1 MGTDHSQGWPEIEL
15 KGYPFVATIYYYYSV
30 RSAYAYFGSNRIA
43 VLAKRFGRTLRHR
56 PVDLSRVVPAAGSL
70 PFSKRSPTLRAYQ
83 FGRELERWSEWLD
96 LPVIIEPKHHYGDRN
111 LASGLVLVA
120 QEHGCDVDALSD
132 AILTALWRDDRDIAD
147 RDVLSQIA
155 ASIGIDAA
163 PLLELAL
170 APETMAEFAAST
182 DEAIRIGVLGS
193 PTYVVDG
200 ELFYGQ
206 DRLMFVER
214 HLERPFGT
222 AQR

>member
-1 MGTDHSQGWPEIEL
+1 
-15 KGYPFVATIYYYYSV
+15 VATIDYFYSV
-30 RSAYAYFGSNRIA
+30 RSVYAYFGSKRIA
-43 VLAKRFGRTLRHR
+43 ALARRFGRTLQHR

-70 PFSKRSPTLRAYQ
+70 PFSQRSATLRAYQ

-96 LPVIIEPKHHYGDRN
+96 LPVIIEPKHHYGDRD
-111 LASGLVLVA
+111 LPSGLVLVA
-120 QEHGCDVDALSD
+120 QQQGQDVDALSD
-132 AILTALWRDDRDIAD
+132 AILTALWRDDRDISD

-155 ASIGIDAA
+155 ESVGIDAA
-163 PLLELAL
+163 PLLDRAL
-170 APETMAEFAAST
+170 SPETMAEFVAST

-222 AQR
+222 ARR

>member
-1 MGTDHSQGWPEIEL
+1 MGSDHPQGRPEVEL
-15 KGYPFVATIYYYYSV
+15 KGDPSMATIDYFYSV
-30 RSAYAYFGSNRIA
+30 RSVYAYFGSQRIA
-43 VLAKRFGRTLRHR
+43 ALAKRFGRTLRHR
-56 PVDLSRVVPAAGSL
+56 PIDLSRVVPAVGGL
-70 PFSKRSPTLRAYQ
+70 PFSQRSPTLRAYQ

-96 LPVIIEPKHHYGDRN
+96 LPVIIEPRHHYGDRD
-111 LASGLVLVA
+111 LPSGLVLVA
-120 QEHGCDVDALSD
+120 QQQGCDVDALSD

-147 RDVLSQIA
+147 RDVLARIA
-155 ASIGIDAA
+155 ASVGIDAA
-163 PLLELAL
+163 PLLDSAL

-193 PTYVVDG
+193 PTYGVDG

-214 HLERPFGT
+214 HLERPFGA

>member
-1 MGTDHSQGWPEIEL
+1 M
-15 KGYPFVATIYYYYSV
+15 ATIDYFYSV
-30 RSAYAYFGSNRIA
+30 RSVYAYFGSKRIA
-43 VLAKRFGRTLRHR
+43 ALARRFGRTLQHR

-70 PFSKRSPTLRAYQ
+70 PFSQRSATLRAYQ

-120 QEHGCDVDALSD
+120 QDHGCDVDALSD

>member
-1 MGTDHSQGWPEIEL
+1 M
-15 KGYPFVATIYYYYSV
+15 ATIDYFYSV
-30 RSAYAYFGSNRIA
+30 RSVYAYFGSKRIA
-43 VLAKRFGRTLRHR
+43 ALARRFGRTLQHR

-70 PFSKRSPTLRAYQ
+70 PFSQRSATLRAYQ

-96 LPVIIEPKHHYGDRN
+96 LPVIIEPKHHYGDRD
-111 LASGLVLVA
+111 LPSGLVLVA
-120 QEHGCDVDALSD
+120 QQQGQDVDALSD

-155 ASIGIDAA
+155 ESVGIDAA
-163 PLLELAL
+163 PLLDRAL
-170 APETMAEFAAST
+170 APETMAEFVAST

-206 DRLMFVER
+206 DRMMFVER

-222 AQR
+222 ARR

>member
-1 MGTDHSQGWPEIEL
+1 M
-15 KGYPFVATIYYYYSV
+15 ATIDYFYSV
-30 RSAYAYFGSNRIA
+30 RSVYAYFGSKRIA
-43 VLAKRFGRTLRHR
+43 ALARRFGRTLQHR

-70 PFSKRSPTLRAYQ
+70 PFSQRSATLRAYQ

-96 LPVIIEPKHHYGDRN
+96 LPVIIEPKHHYGDRD
-111 LASGLVLVA
+111 LPSGLVLVA
-120 QEHGCDVDALSD
+120 QQQGEDVDALSD

-155 ASIGIDAA
+155 ESVGIDAA
-163 PLLELAL
+163 PLLDRAL
-170 APETMAEFAAST
+170 APETMAEFVAST

-222 AQR
+222 ARR

>member
-1 MGTDHSQGWPEIEL
+1 M
-15 KGYPFVATIYYYYSV
+15 ATIDYFYSV
-30 RSAYAYFGSNRIA
+30 RSVYAYFGSKRIA
-43 VLAKRFGRTLRHR
+43 ALARRFGRTLQHR

-70 PFSKRSPTLRAYQ
+70 PFSQRSATLRAYQ

-96 LPVIIEPKHHYGDRN
+96 LPVIIEPKHHYGDRD
-111 LASGLVLVA
+111 LPSGLVLVA
-120 QEHGCDVDALSD
+120 QQQGQDVDALSD

-155 ASIGIDAA
+155 ESVGIDAA
-163 PLLELAL
+163 PLLDRAL
-170 APETMAEFAAST
+170 APETMAEFVAST

-222 AQR
+222 ARR